1 MHDSFL
7 AAKVVSSLER
17 ERERERVGT
26 AEADAARR
34 KEDALAAQAA
44 AAQAEAARRKEES
57 DAILETAAVRAMAV
71 ADKEAVA
78 KEEEGLDGI
87 LDAAVTAGTRAAVA
101 EAAELS
107 ASILSDIVQVVLSD
121 RGSTRDTQLSP
132 VSSLLDEI
140 LDFCISAA
148 TSKDDEE
155 EKARKSAAAKADFRV
170 LEAELAAKRHEE
182 EEEAKVRQ
190 KAADTLAERQ
200 RQEEPEHKALART
213 AIMMQKLFRGKQA
226 RGFARDLRKMRAL
239 HMARFEE
246 EEKTKAR
253 DAVTELKRR
262 VPLQVLEF
270 KQRFHAIADGAWAGY
285 KDKMASIMATPHI
298 MAAHATTSAEIL
310 ALWAGA
316 AIANEAAIAAAL
328 VDSARSEVRKG
339 LVLGRLMHGALEQES
354 LQKGLDKVNST
365 AQQCLSTALRE
376 HLSLAPETVE
386 ERMASLK
393 ISIEAK
399 KRLQTYVELECEK
412 VLREMADLTQPA
424 KVDSSAGPLLM
435 GILASADAGSAL
447 GQWAPLSHLPGDLN
461 RKMLKSRQRATVKES
476 IRHRSHTC
484 QQRWHALEANLD
496 YSRGAFTNSVLG
508 ISAGRGW
515 DRVAA
520 KSARAEASSYS
531 VVLADALS
539 FLSPPSSAANANARR
554 EVNETSVLKRRVAN
568 LFAPKRLY
576 KPTRSQSDAAIRGG
590 QTSSGVQTPWPHWK
604 PGKFRRKHRDSRFA
618 QYARTPEA
626 HFITEVHLS
635 SSGSPR
641 GHDFKREIH
650 AYTVLPRIVTQNFDH
665 ILRKLDHELDF
676 RRENRNER
684 RLRHGS
690 PIVREEQW
698 QHIRRISK
706 MDPAALPTK
715 ELFPTPR
722 RLQK

>member
-1 MHDSFL
+1 MQDSFL
-7 AAKVVSSLER
+7 AAEVVSSLER
-17 ERERERVGT
+17 EREREQEQVAT

-34 KEDALAAQAA
+34 KEDVFATQAA
-44 AAQAEAARRKEES
+44 AAQAEAARCKEES
-57 DAILETAAVRAMAV
+57 NAILETTAVRAMAV

-78 KEEEGLDGI
+78 KGRLDGI
-87 LDAAVTAGTRAAVA
+87 LDAAVTAVTRAAVA

-107 ASILSDIVQVVLSD
+107 ISILSDIVQVVLSD
-121 RGSTRDTQLSP
+121 EGSTGDTQASR
-132 VSSLLDEI
+132 VSSLVDEI

-155 EKARKSAAAKADFRV
+155 EKARKSTAAEADFRV

-182 EEEAKVRQ
+182 EEEAEACQKV
-190 KAADTLAERQ
+190 ADAPAER
-200 RQEEPEHKALART
+200 RLQEERERKALART
-213 AIMMQKLFRGKQA
+213 VIMMQKLFRGKQA
-226 RGFARDLRKMRAL
+226 RGFACDLRKMRAL
-239 HMARFEE
+239 QMARFEE

-270 KQRFHAIADGAWAGY
+270 KQRFHAIVDGAWAGY
-285 KDKMASIMATPHI
+285 KDKTASIMATPD
-298 MAAHATTSAEIL
+298 MVAHATISVEIL

-339 LVLGRLMHGALEQES
+339 LVLGRVMRGALEQDS

-393 ISIEAK
+393 ISIDAK

-412 VLREMADLTQPA
+412 VWREMADLTQPA
-424 KVDSSAGPLLM
+424 KKDSSAGPLLM

-461 RKMLKSRQRATVKES
+461 RMMLKSRQRATVKES
-476 IRHRSHTC
+476 IRHRSHAC

-520 KSARAEASSYS
+520 KSACEEASSYS
-531 VVLADALS
+531 LVLADALS

-568 LFAPKRLY
+568 LFTPKRLY
-576 KPTRSQSDAAIRGG
+576 KPTRNQSDAAIRGG
-590 QTSSGVQTPWPHWK
+590 ETSSGVQTPWPDWQ
-604 PGKFRRKHRDSRFA
+604 PGKFRRKHRDSLFA
-618 QYARTPEA
+618 QYARTSEA

-641 GHDFKREIH
+641 GHNFKREIH

-665 ILRKLDHELDF
+665 ILRKLNHELDF
-676 RRENRNER
+676 RRENRDER
-684 RLRHGS
+684 SLRHAS